1 MVLLA
6 IGVTIGLRGNEQDLE
21 KDTPEYAVRQFLK
34 AASKQD
40 YGRIHSLLSNKF
52 DNCSVEDLVSEGA
65 GISRMVRDQRVTLEQ
80 TQYVNGVAIVMV
92 LITEFSTDGPFG
104 SSENSHEQA
113 FSLRKEQGMWKF
125 TKLPW
130 PYHSCGDGPSLILPT
145 LPSTPILE
153 AYSGT

>member
-1 MVLLA
+1 MPRYWLVGAGLLITVLLA
-6 IGVTIGLRGNEQDLE
+6 TGVAIGLCGNEQDLE
-21 KDTPEYAVRQFLK
+21 KGTPEYAVQQFLK

-40 YGRIHSLLSNKF
+40 YGEIHSLLSNNF

-65 GISRMVRDQRVTLEQ
+65 GISRMVRNQRVTLEQ

-92 LITEFSTDGPFG
+92 LVTEFSTNGPFG

-130 PYHSCGDGPSLILPT
+130 PYHSCGYGS
-145 LPSTPILE
+145 S
-153 AYSGT
+153 